1 MNLPLLLAVQAA
13 ATEAAKEAPK
23 IQPMQPL
30 GWIFL
35 PVSGGPVTIRPVWL
49 FTQVLPRP
57 PPHGISLRYPRAP
70 RASTRPSDT
79 EGQSGGR

>member
-30 GWIFL
+30 GWTFL
-35 PVSGGPVTIRPVWL
+35 LVSVTAVVTL
-49 FTQVLPRP
+49 TGYCFYKVLTAP
-57 PPHGISLRYPRAP
+57 PA
-70 RASTRPSDT
+70 
-79 EGQSGGR
+79 Q

>member
-30 GWIFL
+30 GWAFL
-35 PVSGGPVTIRPVWL
+35 LVSVTSVLVLTVWC
-49 FTQVLPRP
+49 FYKVLTAP
-57 PPHGISLRYPRAP
+57 PA
-70 RASTRPSDT
+70 
-79 EGQSGGR
+79 Q